1 MSEVR
6 IPAAS
11 LDRLRTA
18 YAQFEQLSVVVAEAM
33 GLPSGVVTSVN
44 LQHGVF
50 IIDGG
55 LVDEVIRAE
64 PPNGVSDYLLDGT
77 QAR

>member
-6 IPAAS
+6 IPVAS
-11 LDRLRTA
+11 LERMRAA
-18 YAQFEQLSVVVAEAM
+18 YAQFEQLSTVVAEAM
-33 GLPSGVVTSVN
+33 GMPSGVVTSVN
-44 LQHGVF
+44 LQQGVF

-64 PPNGVSDYLLDGT
+64 PQNGV
-77 QAR
+77 AV

>member
-50 IIDGG
+50 VIDGG

-64 PPNGVSDYLLDGT
+64 PPNGLAAYEAARDGVT
-77 QAR
+77 